1 MPSTDHPCLLPGPT
15 GPVPGTPARHSS
27 TALPHHWPL
36 LYMVVGAV
44 VGAGVIALYEAVAL
58 ADSVLGHG
66 IAGLRNATATAGRVT
81 VWHTAT
87 HPWLV
92 PLVVG
97 AGALTASLLVTYLAP
112 GASGHGT
119 DAAIGAVHRDST
131 AIPAS
136 VSIVK
141 ICASAVLLGSGGS
154 GGTEGP
160 VTHISASLGS
170 VLCRRLHIPQQQAW
184 VLVTAALAA
193 GVGALFR
200 APLAGAVLGVEILY
214 VADATVEVL
223 LPAALATA
231 VAYAEFGAVVGYG
244 PMYGQL
250 AITVSWLRDIPIS
263 AGLGLVGGAAG
274 WLYVTCFHRTEAF
287 FRNLPAS
294 VPRLVRPAL
303 GGVAVGAIGVV
314 LPAILGTGYG
324 DVPVFLSRALL
335 LHMAWWLVLLLPA
348 VKIVSTSLSIGSG
361 GSGGVFGPALIIGCA
376 AGAASWR
383 SLQMLGLGP
392 RSPALFVIVCG
403 AACLGAAV
411 HAPIAVTIMACELF
425 GDISLAG
432 PCLVAVVVAS
442 RVVGPAQLY
451 LSQRP
456 TRAAE
461 PSSPSDPVPAAEPTT
476 GVLIATARL

>member
-1 MPSTDHPCLLPGPT
+1 MPQ
-15 GPVPGTPARHSS
+15 
-27 TALPHHWPL
+27 ALPPRDGSAALPRHWPL
-36 LYMVVGAV
+36 VYLAVGAV

-58 ADSVLGHG
+58 AGTVLGQG
-66 IAGLRNATATAGRVT
+66 IAGLRDATTTAGRIVT
-81 VWHTAT
+81 WHTAV

-97 AGALTASLLVTYLAP
+97 AGALIASLLVTYLAP
-112 GASGHGT
+112 DAGGHGT

-136 VSIVK
+136 VGVVK

-160 VTHISASLGS
+160 ITHISASLGS
-170 VLCRRLHIPQQQAW
+170 VLCRRLRIPQQQAW
-184 VLVTAALAA
+184 VVVTAALAA
-193 GVGALFR
+193 GVGTLFR

-250 AITVSWLRDIPIS
+250 PVNVSWLRDIPIS
-263 AGLGLVGGAAG
+263 VGLGLVAGTAAR
-274 WLYVTCFHRTEAF
+274 LYVTCLHRTEEIF
-287 FRNLPAS
+287 QRLPAS
-294 VPRLVRPAL
+294 VPRLVRPAV
-303 GGVAVGAIGVV
+303 GGVAVGAIGVF

-348 VKIVSTSLSIGSG
+348 AKILSTSLSIGSG
-361 GSGGVFGPALIIGCA
+361 GSGGVFGPALIIGCGT
-376 AGAASWR
+376 GAAVWR
-383 SLQMLGLGP
+383 LLQVLGLGP
-392 RSPALFVIVCG
+392 RSPALFVVVCG

-411 HAPIAVTIMACELF
+411 RAPIAVTIMACELF

-432 PCLVAVVVAS
+432 PCLVAVVVAG

-456 TRAAE
+456 TRAL
-461 PSSPSDPVPAAEPTT
+461 DPPLDRVLVPESLPVNVSTGALAPAA
-476 GVLIATARL
+476 RS